1 MNLLQRVF
9 WFINKFFMAP
19 MFRLGLGFFIA
30 NPLTG
35 YIMTLKTK
43 GRKTGKTRYTPV
55 NYAIMDGNVYC
66 MAGFGRR
73 SHWYLNLKANPNI
86 EAILPGRAITVQ
98 AEEITDPEEGLRA
111 GKLVIR
117 NSGVAGFMEGY
128 NPFNPPEEKLKK
140 TLEHSPIIRLRP
152 TGIGSGPAD
161 PQGWLWITIY
171 IVVILALF
179 LIFR

>member
-1 MNLLQRVF
+1 MNILRRVF
-9 WFINKFFMAP
+9 WFLNKFFIAP
-19 MFRLGLGFFIA
+19 MFRLGLGIFIV

-35 YIMTLKTK
+35 YIMTLKTQ
-43 GRKTGKTRYTPV
+43 GRKTGKIRYTPV

-86 EAILPGRAITVQ
+86 EAILPGRAMAVQ
-98 AEEITDPEEGLRA
+98 AEEVTDPEEGLLA

-117 NSGVAGFMEGY
+117 NSGLAGFMEGY

-140 TLEHSPIIRLRP
+140 TLGRSPIIRLHP
-152 TGIGSGPAD
+152 TGIGSSPAD
-161 PQGWLWITIY
+161 PQGGLWLTIY
-171 IVVILALF
+171 CAVILILYLA
-179 LIFR
+179 FR

>member
-1 MNLLQRVF
+1 MNLLRRVF
-9 WFINKFFMAP
+9 WFLNKFFMAP
-19 MFRLGLGFFIA
+19 MFRLGLGFIIV

-55 NYAIMDGNVYC
+55 NYAIMGGNVYC

-86 EAILPGRAITVQ
+86 EVILPGRAIAVL
-98 AEEITDPEEGLRA
+98 AEEVIDPEEGLQA

-117 NSGVAGFMEGY
+117 NSGLAGFMEGY

-140 TLEHSPIIRLRP
+140 TLGRSPIIRLRP
-152 TGIGSGPAD
+152 TGIGSSPAD
-161 PQGWLWITIY
+161 PQGWLWITVY
-171 IVVILALF
+171 VAGILALY
-179 LIFR
+179 LILR